1 VFCFLIPLHY
11 LLSSEHNACTLHRK
25 VRKPKSS
32 ASSVR
37 QRITQWHNQST
48 LFSSHTIITELLTC
62 DVQPVNQ
69 HWHIIYVVMELNR
82 KKRSRN
88 QITFTSTLIRQFIWV
103 GSRQQLA
110 SVSMTEIVLS
120 GFSIKTSP
128 IVTCLG
134 VKIDAELTL
143 STHVKQVAAGCFCQ
157 LHQLWSIRPAVTSD
171 ML

>member
-1 VFCFLIPLHY
+1 
-11 LLSSEHNACTLHRK
+11 
-25 VRKPKSS
+25 
-32 ASSVR
+32 
-37 QRITQWHNQST
+37 
-48 LFSSHTIITELLTC
+48 
-62 DVQPVNQ
+62 
-69 HWHIIYVVMELNR
+69 MELDR
-82 KKRSRN
+82 KKRFNMKSDHRHLN
-88 QITFTSTLIRQFIWV
+88 SDKTQFIWV

-143 STHVKQVAAGCFCQ
+143 STHVKQIATGCFCQ